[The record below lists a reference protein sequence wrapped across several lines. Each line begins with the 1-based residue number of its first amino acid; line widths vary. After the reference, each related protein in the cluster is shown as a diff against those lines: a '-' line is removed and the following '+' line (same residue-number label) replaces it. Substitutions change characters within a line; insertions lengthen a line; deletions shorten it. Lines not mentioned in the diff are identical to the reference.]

1 MLGREQFTDRKQAI
15 LNMSNNDDKPT
26 LKVAVGFLLKSAAKN
41 MKGTYLVEG
50 NDQKAKDMD
59 TFLAILDLEWS
70 CLFNKALWKIDERKQ
85 EHLRRPRQLPLE
97 DDVEKINTWMTREID
112 RLLNQYT
119 ICGQF
124 EYNRLRAQRTRAGC
138 HIRWLSTALPISWS
152 GGGCGRYLHSY
163 SRTVG
168 PQRCIY
174 YQERVP
180 QYFYVSMPLQQ
191 PGSYQGGEMM
201 MMKAVIWWRKPEYP
215 EETTDILFSLDI
227 PAGLI
232 FICRQTSTHPHCPV
246 VSTIH

>member
-1 MLGREQFTDRKQAI
+1 MAPGKPRIIPGSGRSFQRQQGFSAHVCH
-15 LNMSNNDDKPT
+15 DDMQNS
-26 LKVAVGFLLKSAAKN
+26 VGPS
-41 MKGTYLVEG
+41 EG
-50 NDQKAKDMD
+50 FYQ
-59 TFLAILDLEWS
+59 
-70 CLFNKALWKIDERKQ
+70 
-85 EHLRRPRQLPLE
+85 
-97 DDVEKINTWMTREID
+97 V
-112 RLLNQYT
+112 
-119 ICGQF
+119 
-124 EYNRLRAQRTRAGC
+124 AQRTRAGC
-138 HIRWLSTALPISWS
+138 HISRLSTALPISWS

-232 FICRQTSTHPHCPV
+232 FMCRQTSTHPHCPV